1 MKRFYKD
8 VSSGPVEGGFGVQ
21 LDGKPIKTP
30 AGQSLAVPTAP
41 LAAAMAEEWAAQ
53 GETIVPTSMRL
64 MQFVATAL
72 DRMPLTRGQVQ
83 GYIVGFG
90 ASDMLCYRADSP
102 VDLVGLQSVSW
113 QPWLDWA
120 ARELDAPL
128 AITAGVVPVQQEE
141 DSLSAL
147 RRRIEA
153 YDDWVL
159 TALQS
164 LAPCLGSLVLSLAV
178 VEGKLAAEEAFD
190 LSRLEERF
198 QNERWGLDHE
208 AKTRNDGLRQE
219 VLAAAQL
226 MRLVRAD
233 PA

>member
-1 MKRFYKD
+1 VKRFYQQ
-8 VSSGPVEGGFGVQ
+8 VTSGPVEGGFGVQ
-21 LDGKPIKTP
+21 LDGKPVKTP
-30 AGQSLAVPTAP
+30 AHQALAVPSAS

-53 GETIVPTSMRL
+53 GETIVPSSMPL
-64 MQFVATAL
+64 MQFASTAL

-83 GYIVGFG
+83 GYVAGFG

-102 VDLVGLQSVSW
+102 VDLVGLQSVQW

-128 AITAGVVPVQQEE
+128 AITAGVVPVTQEQ

-147 RRRIEA
+147 RRRIES
-153 YDDWVL
+153 YDDWAL

-178 VEGKLAAEEAFD
+178 VEGKLAAAEAFD

-198 QNERWGLDHE
+198 QNERWGQDHE
-208 AKTRNDGLRQE
+208 AKTRSDGLRQE
-219 VLAAAQL
+219 VLAAARL
-226 MRLVRAD
+226 LELVRAN

>member
-1 MKRFYKD
+1 MKRFYKE
-8 VSSGPVEGGFGVQ
+8 VSSGPADSGFGVR

-30 AGQSLAVPTAP
+30 AGQTLAVPSAALAEA
-41 LAAAMAEEWAAQ
+41 LAAEWEAQ
-53 GETIVPTSMRL
+53 GETIVPSSMPL
-64 MQFVATAL
+64 MQMVSTAL
-72 DRMPLTRGQVQ
+72 DRMPQTRGQVQ
-83 GYIVGFG
+83 GYLAGFA

-120 ARELDAPL
+120 ALELDAPL
-128 AITAGVVPVQQEE
+128 AITAGVTPIVQE
-141 DSLSAL
+141 DSSLAAL
-147 RRRIEA
+147 RRRVET

-178 VEGKLAAEEAFD
+178 VEGKLAADEAFE

-198 QNERWGLDHE
+198 QNERWGQDHE
-208 AKTRNDGLRQE
+208 AKTRNDGLRRE
-219 VLAAAQL
+219 VLAAA
-226 MRLVRAD
+226 RLLDLIRAG
-233 PA
+233 

>member
-1 MKRFYKD
+1 MKRFYKE
-8 VSSGPVEGGFGVQ
+8 VSSGPVENGFGVQ
-21 LDGKPIKTP
+21 LDSKSIKTP
-30 AGQSLAVPTAP
+30 AGQSLAVP
-41 LAAAMAEEWAAQ
+41 AAALAEAVAAEWEAQ
-53 GETIVPTSMRL
+53 GETIVPSSMPL
-64 MQFVATAL
+64 TQMVSTAL

-83 GYIVGFG
+83 GYIAGFG
-90 ASDMLCYRADSP
+90 ASDVLCYRADSP

-128 AITAGVVPVQQEE
+128 AITAGVTPVVQEE
-141 DSLSAL
+141 DSLAAL
-147 RRRIEA
+147 RRRVET

-178 VEGKLAAEEAFD
+178 IEGKLAADEAFE

-198 QNERWGLDHE
+198 QNDRWGLDHE
-208 AKTRNDGLRQE
+208 AKKRNDGLRQE
-219 VLAAAQL
+219 VLAAA
-226 MRLVRAD
+226 RLIELIKAG
-233 PA
+233 

>member
-1 MKRFYKD
+1 MKRFYKEAA
-8 VSSGPVEGGFGVQ
+8 SAPVEGGFGVR
-21 LDGKPIKTP
+21 LDGKAVKTP
-30 AGQSLAVPTAP
+30 AGRTLAVPSAA
-41 LAAAMAEEWAAQ
+41 LAAAVAEEWAAQ
-53 GETIVPTSMRL
+53 GETIAPSAMPL

-83 GYIVGFG
+83 GYLAGFG

-128 AITAGVVPVQQEE
+128 AITAGIVPIVQEE
-141 DSLSAL
+141 TSLAAL
-147 RRRIEA
+147 RRRVEG
-153 YDDWVL
+153 YDDWGL

-164 LAPCLGSLVLSLAV
+164 LAPCLGSLVLALAV
-178 VEGKLAAEEAFD
+178 LEGKIAAEEAFD

-198 QNERWGLDHE
+198 QNERWGQDHE
-208 AKTRNDGLRQE
+208 AKVRSDGLRQE
-219 VLAAAQL
+219 VLAAA
-226 MRLVRAD
+226 RLLELLRAE
-233 PA
+233 PK

>member
-1 MKRFYKD
+1 VKRFYKE
-8 VSSGPVEGGFGVQ
+8 VSSGPVENGFGVQ
-21 LDGKPIKTP
+21 LDSKSIKTP
-30 AGQSLAVPTAP
+30 AGQSLAVP
-41 LAAAMAEEWAAQ
+41 AAALAEAVAAEWEAQ
-53 GETIVPTSMRL
+53 GETIVPSSMPL
-64 MQFVATAL
+64 TQMVSTAL

-83 GYIVGFG
+83 GYIAGFG
-90 ASDMLCYRADSP
+90 ASDVLCYRADSP

-128 AITAGVVPVQQEE
+128 AITAGVTPVVQEE
-141 DSLSAL
+141 DSLAAL
-147 RRRIEA
+147 RRRVET

-178 VEGKLAAEEAFD
+178 IEGKLAADEAFE

-198 QNERWGLDHE
+198 QNDRWGLDHE
-208 AKTRNDGLRQE
+208 AKKRNDGLRQE
-219 VLAAAQL
+219 VLAAA
-226 MRLVRAD
+226 RLIELIKAG
-233 PA
+233 